1 MITLTPRVDPLI
13 AGMARFSLISMTII
27 LNATVELIT
36 GTKTADIGVK
46 NAMMK
51 ALQEVV
57 GKAGANMSD
66 ASKNSILALI
76 DDDAS
81 DQTGMIID
89 PLDLCFSNDPT
100 DAVAITNA
108 KLLGALVK
116 VLPAATAGPLI
127 KYATL
132 GSPL

>member
-1 MITLTPRVDPLI
+1 
-13 AGMARFSLISMTII
+13 
-27 LNATVELIT
+27 
-36 GTKTADIGVK
+36 
-46 NAMMK
+46 MMK

-57 GKAGANMSD
+57 GKAGSNMSE

-76 DDDAS
+76 DQDNS
-81 DQTGMIID
+81 DQRGMISLSD
-89 PLDLCFSNDPT
+89 NLYPCSNFVFPA

-127 KYATL
+127 K
-132 GSPL
+132 

>member
-1 MITLTPRVDPLI
+1 
-13 AGMARFSLISMTII
+13 
-27 LNATVELIT
+27 
-36 GTKTADIGVK
+36 
-46 NAMMK
+46 MMK

-57 GKAGANMSD
+57 GKAGSSMSE

-81 DQTGMIID
+81 DQTGKFENWCKLIYID
-89 PLDLCFSNDPT
+89 LT
-100 DAVAITNA
+100 TIDAVAITNA

-127 KYATL
+127 KYVKISLSISASANLLSGAVCLHPTCHTRRSWAL
-132 GSPL
+132 MLCLSSPRHL

>member
-1 MITLTPRVDPLI
+1 
-13 AGMARFSLISMTII
+13 
-27 LNATVELIT
+27 
-36 GTKTADIGVK
+36 
-46 NAMMK
+46 MMK

-57 GKAGANMSD
+57 GKAGGSMSE

-81 DQTGMIID
+81 DQTGKFANYYKSICID
-89 PLDLCFSNDPT
+89 LTTL

-127 KYATL
+127 KYVIPYRRNSPVLTRSQEPCAYVQLVTL
-132 GSPL
+132 VDSWPQCFACRIPSISD